1 MRMFDTGSWIWAAA
15 CPERDEYAEFR
26 EDFEFDGKALMLR
39 ISADSDYAV
48 YVNGVYAASGQYG
61 DFEYW
66 KIADEIDL
74 TPFCKRENN
83 TLAVVVWY
91 WGETDL
97 SVYRPGKAG
106 VIYELFD
113 AAGGVL
119 LSSGRQTRSR
129 ISSAYKNHYRKEI
142 TMQLGKSFLYNAA
155 KEDDWMTGRVEGFAL
170 ASVVDK
176 PKTVMIRPIPK
187 PVVGAPVETKVL
199 KNEDDRRILFD
210 LGCEYAGYINVDV
223 ESDEPQTVVIA
234 FGEHIADGCV
244 RRLIGGSDFSVEIG
258 LKDGRT
264 VYMNPFRRIA
274 ARYLEVFADLPVKI
288 RSVSIRPTD
297 YPLNEI
303 PFDAG
308 RDLRRDIYRICVNT
322 LRLCMHDHYE
332 DCPWREQA
340 LYAMDSRN
348 QMLCGYYAFGETAFP
363 RASLQLMA
371 QDRRYDDL
379 LSITVPCG
387 MDLCIPSFSMHY
399 ITAVREYYEY
409 SGDLSLLAEV
419 WDKLKRIADAMIR
432 NMGDGMYRTFAGP
445 GHWNYYESGISGSFG
460 GDPEPVADL
469 IGNCLF
475 VLTMENMAKIAGWLG
490 HSGSRYAERAE
501 QVRNAVNAVFFE
513 QETGM
518 YFYRTDDRR
527 LTVLGNSLAILSG
540 VAVGERAEKIAR
552 KIADDDPCLQPTT
565 LSMACFKYD
574 ALLMTDRDRYKDTVL
589 SAIEKQYAV
598 MLEAGSTT
606 VWEDFL
612 GEKAYEGKGSL
623 CHGWSA
629 LPVYYFHLLCE
640 SEQ

>member
-1 MRMFDTGSWIWAAA
+1 MFENSLWIWATS

-26 EDFEFDGKALMLR
+26 EDFVFDGKDLKLR

-74 TPFCKRENN
+74 TPFCQQGKN
-83 TLAVVVWY
+83 TLAVVAWY
-91 WGETDL
+91 WGEGDL

-106 VIYELFD
+106 VIYELFGAD
-113 AAGGVL
+113 GEVL
-119 LSSGRQTRSR
+119 LASGEQTRSR
-129 ISSAYKNHYRKEI
+129 MSLAYKSHYRKEI
-142 TMQLGKSFLYNAA
+142 TMQLGKSFLYDAA
-155 KEDDWMTGRVEGFAL
+155 KDDNWMIGAAEDFVGST
-170 ASVVDK
+170 VVDK
-176 PKTVMIRPIPK
+176 PKPVMLRPISK
-187 PVVGAPVETKVL
+187 LVVGAPVETKIL
-199 KNEDDRRILFD
+199 KNDDDKRILID
-210 LGCEYAGYINVDV
+210 LGCEYVGYVHVDV
-223 ESDEPQTVVIA
+223 ESDEPQMLVVA

-244 RRLIGGSDFSVEIG
+244 RRFIGGSEFSVEVG
-258 LKDGRT
+258 VTVGRT
-264 VYMNPFRRIA
+264 VYMSPFRRIA
-274 ARYLEVFADLPVKI
+274 ARYLEVYAEAPVKI
-288 RSVSIRPTD
+288 HRVSLCPTD
-297 YPLNEI
+297 YSLHEI

-308 RDLRRDIYRICVNT
+308 SDLRRDIYRICVNT

-371 QDRRYDDL
+371 QDTRYDHL
-379 LSITVPCG
+379 LTITVPCG

-409 SGDLSLLAEV
+409 SKDLSLLSEV
-419 WDKLKRIADAMIR
+419 WDKLKSITDAMIE

-445 GHWNYYESGISGSFG
+445 GHWNYYESGISGDFG
-460 GDPEPVADL
+460 GDREPGVDL
-469 IGNCLF
+469 VGNCLF
-475 VLTMENMAKIAGWLG
+475 ILTMENMAKIADWLG
-490 HSGSRYAERAE
+490 YDGSAYAALAV
-501 QVRNAVNAVFFE
+501 QVRNAVNEVFFD
-513 QETGM
+513 ETSGM
-518 YFYRTDDRR
+518 YVYRTDDRR
-527 LTVLGNSLAILSG
+527 LTVLGNSLAILSR
-540 VAVGERAEKIAR
+540 VAVGERAEKMAR
-552 KIADDDPCLQPTT
+552 KSADADPSLQPTT

-574 ALLMTDRDRYKDTVL
+574 ALLMVDRDQYKNTIL
-589 SAIEKQYAV
+589 STIEKQYSV

-612 GEKAYEGKGSL
+612 GESAYDGKGSL

-629 LPVYYFHLLCE
+629 IPVYYFHLLID
-640 SEQ
+640 

>member
-1 MRMFDTGSWIWAAA
+1 MLDNSSWIWASA

-26 EDFEFDGKALMLR
+26 EDFVFDGDALTLR

-74 TPFCKRENN
+74 SPFCERGNN

-106 VIYELFD
+106 VIYELI
-113 AAGGVL
+113 AAADKVI
-119 LSSGRQTRSR
+119 LSSGEQTRSR

-142 TMQLGKSFLYNAA
+142 TMQLGKSFLYDSA
-155 KEDDWMTGRVEGFAL
+155 KEDDWMTGTAENFA
-170 ASVVDK
+170 ASTAVDK
-176 PKTVMIRPIPK
+176 PKPVMLRPISK
-187 PVVGAPVETKVL
+187 LAVGAPIETKVL
-199 KNEDDRRILFD
+199 KNEDNKRILFD
-210 LGCEYAGYINVDV
+210 LGREYAGYIDVDI
-223 ESDEPQTVVIA
+223 ESDKAQTVAIA
-234 FGEHIADGCV
+234 FGEHIADGGV
-244 RRLIGGSDFSVEIG
+244 RRFIGSSDFSVEVGI
-258 LKDGRT
+258 KNGRT
-264 VYMNPFRRIA
+264 VYMNPFRRVA
-274 ARYLEVFADLPVKI
+274 ARYLELFAELPVKI
-288 RSVSIRPTD
+288 RRVSLRPTD

-308 RDLRRDIYRICVNT
+308 SDLRRDIYRICVNT

-379 LSITVPCG
+379 LTITVPCG

-399 ITAVREYYEY
+399 ITAVREYYEH
-409 SGDLSLLAEV
+409 SDDLSLLAEV
-419 WDKLKRIADAMIR
+419 WDKLKSISGAMIK
-432 NMGDGMYRTFAGP
+432 NMGDGMYRTFAGS
-445 GHWNYYESGISGSFG
+445 GHWNFYESGISGSFG

-475 VLTMENMAKIAGWLG
+475 VLAMQSMAKIAGWLG
-490 HSGSRYAERAE
+490 CDGSMYAALAR
-501 QVRNAVNAVFFE
+501 QVRDSVNAVFCDR
-513 QETGM
+513 ETGL

-527 LTVLGNSLAILSG
+527 FTVLGNSLAILSG
-540 VAVGERAEKIAR
+540 AATGERAKNIAR
-552 KIADDDPCLQPTT
+552 TIADADPCLQPTT

-574 ALLMTDRDRYKDTVL
+574 ALLMTDRERYRDTVL
-589 SAIEKQYAV
+589 SDIERHYSV

-606 VWEDFL
+606 VWEDSL
-612 GEKAYEGKGSL
+612 GESAYDGKGSL

-629 LPVYYFHLLCE
+629 LPVYYFHLLCGA
-640 SEQ
+640 